1 MDDFIL
7 KITLK
12 NYQLINGVTAIKEL
26 INNPEMST
34 KTKWNFIK
42 NLNKFQSVIDD
53 FSKMEID
60 LVRKYALKDENGE
73 IIVYEDDE
81 DGYKKG
87 DAKFAPGN
95 RGKFIR
101 ERNELL
107 QCESDIDIHLI
118 NLDDLPNIENGNTL
132 LLCSFLIDDSD

>member
-1 MDDFIL
+1 V

-12 NYQLINGVTAIKEL
+12 NYQLINGITAIKEL

-42 NLNKFQSVIDD
+42 NLNKFQAIIDD

-60 LVRKYALKDENGE
+60 LVKKYAVKDENGD
-73 IIVYEDDE
+73 VVAYELDE
-81 DGYKKG
+81 DGFKKG

-95 RGKFIR
+95 RSKFIT

-107 QCESDIDIHLI
+107 QCESDVDVHLI
-118 NLDDLPNIENGNTL
+118 KLDDLPNIDNGNTL
-132 LLCSFLIDDSD
+132 LLCSFLIDDSE